1 LESAGIWQWA
11 AAAVEEEAAEEEV
24 VMMSRLGFCGGGG
37 WRRVR
42 MRAATLNKIP
52 VHAPTLAV

>member
-1 LESAGIWQWA
+1 
-11 AAAVEEEAAEEEV
+11 VEEEAAEEEV
-24 VMMSRLGFCGGGG
+24 VITSRLGFCGGGG